1 MNKNRNQYLK
11 LMFALLLLTGISCK
25 NKNQTEQFTSTS
37 SITTANNLKLPE
49 GFHAEKLYSPGEND
63 QGSWVAM
70 TFDDKG
76 RMIASDQYGYLYR
89 VTIPAVGSDTATE
102 RVKVEKLEIKMKD
115 DTSQARIKIGLAH
128 GLLYAFH
135 SLYVMINDEGE
146 KDTVTRQSGLYRLQ
160 DTNDDDEFDKI
171 TLLKSLNGRG
181 EHGPHSIVLSPD
193 KKSLYVIAGNFTDL
207 PEMNNYR
214 LPETWK
220 NDNLL
225 PLLLDPNGFGN
236 DRQPPGGWIAKTDPE
251 GKNWEL
257 ISAGFRNPFDMAFN
271 QDGELFTFDS
281 DMEWDMGLP
290 WYRPIRICDVTM
302 GSDFGYRENNGK
314 WSPTYPDNLPAI
326 LNVGQGSPTN
336 VMSSYPARFPEKYRK
351 GLFTFDWS
359 YGIIYYIGLQPEG
372 SSYSAKAEEFISGSP
387 LPVTDGAIGPDG
399 AMYFLTGGR
408 RIESHLYRVYYGENK
423 LSNDPLPLNESD
435 QVISARKIRRQLES
449 FQEKPD
455 TKAID
460 IAWPYLKSNDRF
472 IRYAARIAVEHQPV
486 NQWQS
491 RALNEKDPI
500 ILTQAMI
507 ALARNGANNLES
519 QMLDSL
525 MTIDYKQLTEPQQID
540 LLRAFEITLSRMGK
554 PDAAQEKQL
563 SAYLES
569 QYPASTNELNRL
581 FSKILVFIDDPYVVS
596 KTLSFIDNVN
606 DVDSVQKTAT
616 QSSDLILRNLQ
627 YGIDVANMLANRP
640 PAQKIYL
647 AVALA
652 AAKNGWTP
660 SLREK
665 YFKLFYNFL
674 KQKGGNSYIGYID
687 EARRMALSN
696 VPKKEFD
703 HYNKISGNSLLDP
716 NEHKLANLDKPK
728 GPGRAWK
735 IDEALQ
741 VVQSDSGKLDYGR
754 GKTLFT
760 VSMCSSCHK
769 MGGEGGSIG
778 PDLTQLGTRFSSKD
792 ILESIIDPSKVISDQ
807 YAATKFVLKD
817 GSTITGRLIR
827 QDSEKYYVSQ
837 NPFAPL
843 ELREALKKDV
853 VSNSYSKTSI
863 MPPGLIYQL
872 NPQELKD
879 LMAYLS
885 SGGDKNNKLFKDR
898 NGGK

>member
-1 MNKNRNQYLK
+1 MNKNKNQFLK
-11 LMFALLLLTGISCK
+11 LLFALLLFAGFSCK
-25 NKNQTEQFTSTS
+25 NKNEIKSVTTS
-37 SITTANNLKLPE
+37 SIMLANNLKLPD
-49 GFHAEKLYSPGEND
+49 GFHAEKLYSPGQND

-89 VTIPAVGSDTATE
+89 ITIPAVGSDTATE
-102 RVKVEKLEIKMKD
+102 KVKVEKLEIKMKD

-171 TLLKSLNGRG
+171 TLLKPLNGRG

-207 PEMNNYR
+207 PKMNNYR

-236 DRQPPGGWIAKTDPE
+236 NRQPPGGWIAKTDPE

-257 ISAGFRNPFDMAFN
+257 ISTGFRNPFDMDFN
-271 QDGELFTFDS
+271 EDGELFTFDS

-290 WYRPIRICDVTM
+290 WYRPIRICHVTN

-336 VMSSYPARFPEKYRK
+336 VMSSYPARFPEKYRR

-387 LPVTDGAIGPDG
+387 LPLTDGAIGPDG

-408 RIESHLYRVYYGENK
+408 RIESHLYRVYYHDNK
-423 LSNDPLPLNESD
+423 LSNDPLPSTESD

-455 TKAID
+455 PKAIE
-460 IAWPYLKSNDRF
+460 IAWPYLKSTDRF

-525 MTIDYKQLTEPQQID
+525 MTIDYKQLAESQQID
-540 LLRAFEITLSRMGK
+540 LLRAFELTLSRMGK
-554 PDAAQEKQL
+554 PDAAQEKKL
-563 SAYLES
+563 SAYLDS
-569 QYPASTNELNRL
+569 RYPASTNELNRL
-581 FSKILVFIDDPYVVS
+581 FSKILVFIEDPKVVS
-596 KTLSFIDNVN
+596 KTFAFIDNVK
-606 DVDSVQKTAT
+606 DDDSVQKTAT
-616 QSSDLILRNLQ
+616 QSSNLILRNLQ
-627 YGIDVANMLANRP
+627 YGIDVANMLANQP

-665 YFKLFYNFL
+665 YFKLFYDFL
-674 KQKGGNSYIGYID
+674 KHKGGNSYIGYID
-687 EARRMALSN
+687 EARRLALSN

-703 HYNKISGNSLLDP
+703 HYNKISGKSLLDP
-716 NEHKLANLDKPK
+716 NEHKLANLGMPK

-735 IDEALQ
+735 IDKALE
-741 VVQSDSGKLDYGR
+741 VVQRDSGKLDYGR

-778 PDLTQLGTRFSSKD
+778 PDLTQLGTRFSSRD

-827 QDSEKYYVSQ
+827 QESEKYYVSE

-843 ELREALKKDV
+843 ELREVLKKDV
-853 VSNSYSKTSI
+853 VSSNLSGTSI
-863 MPPGLIYQL
+863 MPQGLINGL
-872 NPQELKD
+872 NPEELKN
-879 LMAYLS
+879 LMAYLI
-885 SGGDKNNKLFKDR
+885 SGGDKNNKASR
-898 NGGK
+898 AGK

>member
-1 MNKNRNQYLK
+1 MIYLK
-11 LMFALLLLTGISCK
+11 LMFAFLLFYGSSCK
-25 NKNQTEQFTSTS
+25 NKNEEKSFTTA
-37 SITTANNLKLPE
+37 TVEVANNLKLPE
-49 GFHAEKLYSPGEND
+49 GFHAQKLYSPGKND

-89 VTIPAVGSDTATE
+89 ITIPAIGADTATAK
-102 RVKVEKLEIKMKD
+102 VKVEKLEIKMKG
-115 DTSQARIKIGLAH
+115 DTSKAKIKIGLAH

-135 SLYVMINDEGE
+135 SLYVMVNDEGE
-146 KDTVTRQSGLYRLQ
+146 QDTVTRQSGLYRLQ

-171 TLLKSLNGRG
+171 TLLKPLNGRG

-207 PEMNNYR
+207 PQMDNYR

-220 NDNLL
+220 NDNLF

-236 DRQPPGGWIAKTDPE
+236 DREPPGGWIAKIDPE

-290 WYRPIRICDVTM
+290 WYRPIRICHVTN

-336 VMSSYPARFPEKYRK
+336 VMSSYNARFPEKYRR

-372 SSYSAKAEEFISGSP
+372 SSYSAKAEEFISGAP
-387 LPVTDGAIGPDG
+387 LPLTDGAIGPDG

-408 RIESHLYRVYYGENK
+408 RIESHLYRVYYGDNT
-423 LSNDPLPLNESD
+423 LSNDPLPSKESD
-435 QVISARKIRRQLES
+435 QVVEARKIRKQLES

-455 TKAID
+455 ATAIN

-486 NQWQS
+486 TEWQEK
-491 RALNEKDPI
+491 ALAEKDPI
-500 ILTQAMI
+500 ALTQAMI
-507 ALARNGANNLES
+507 ALARNGDSNLQS
-519 QMLDSL
+519 RMLDSL
-525 MTIDYKQLTEPQQID
+525 MTIDYNQLNNQQQID
-540 LLRAFEITLSRMGK
+540 LLRAFELTLSRMGK
-554 PDAAQEKQL
+554 LGEVQGKQL
-563 SAYLES
+563 SAYLDPK
-569 QYPASTNELNRL
+569 YPASNNELNRL
-581 FSKILVFIDDPYVVS
+581 FSKILVFIGDPSVVS
-596 KTLSFIDNVN
+596 KTLAFIDKVN
-606 DVDSVQKTAT
+606 DDDSVQKTAT

-627 YGIDVANMLANRP
+627 YGVDVANMLANQP

-647 AVALA
+647 VVALS
-652 AAKNGWTP
+652 AAKNGWTS
-660 SLREK
+660 SLRDK
-665 YFKLFYNFL
+665 YFKLFPDFL
-674 KQKGGNSYIGYID
+674 KRKGGNSYIGYII
-687 EARRMALSN
+687 EARKLALSN
-696 VPKKEFD
+696 VPKNEFN
-703 HYNKISGNSLLDP
+703 HYDNISGKSLIAE
-716 NEHKLANLDKPK
+716 NERGRPGLADEGRAK

-735 IDEALQ
+735 IDEAVQ
-741 VVQSDSGKLDYGR
+741 VVASDSGKLDYSR

-778 PDLTQLGTRFSSKD
+778 PDLTQLGTRFSAKD
-792 ILESIIDPSKVISDQ
+792 IIESIIDPSKVISDQ
-807 YAATKFVLKD
+807 YAASKLVLKD
-817 GSTITGRLIR
+817 GSTIIGRLIR

-837 NPFAPL
+837 NPFAPFD
-843 ELREALKKDV
+843 LREVLKKDV
-853 VSNSYSKTSI
+853 VSSSLSTTSI
-863 MPPGLIYQL
+863 MPPGLIYSL
-872 NPQELKD
+872 NPGELKN
-879 LMAYLS
+879 LMAYLM
-885 SGGDKNNKLFKDR
+885 SGGDKNNKIYKPK
-898 NGGK
+898 N